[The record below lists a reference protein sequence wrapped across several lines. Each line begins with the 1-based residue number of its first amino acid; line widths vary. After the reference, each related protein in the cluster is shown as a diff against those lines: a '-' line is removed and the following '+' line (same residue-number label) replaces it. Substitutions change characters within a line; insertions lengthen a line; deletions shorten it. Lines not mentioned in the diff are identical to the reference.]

1 MKSFRITLL
10 ALLVTVLPFVVE
22 AQRANMQYYRLPNQL
37 GRDQFEAPKE
47 TDNVFDEVEVR
58 IGGGLALQFQGLSHE
73 NANANDTLADLG
85 SNFNLATANLDL
97 DVQIYSGVR
106 MHLRTYLSSRN
117 HAEAWVKG
125 GYLQI
130 DRLDFISDG
139 FASGLMDNL
148 RFKVGHMEINYG
160 DAHFRRTDN
169 GMAVYN
175 PFVGNYLFDSF
186 TTEVAGEVYYFGDG
200 GLLAMVGISNG
211 RLNQSVTNTET
222 TPSFYAKLGYDNEFS
237 EDFRFRLTGSV
248 YSSKNSNSNYLY
260 DGDRAGARYYGVMD
274 LINSGDNFRSGRID
288 PDMDQDIT
296 SIMINP
302 FIEAGGFELFGVAE
316 FVSGYDN
323 RGETGDVNRNWTHLG
338 IEALYKFGEEGDVYI
353 GGRYNNVAGEM
364 KDGTEVSV
372 NRINLGGGW
381 FMTKNVLAKLEY
393 VSQSYNDYPT
403 GTSLDGGK
411 FNGVVLEA
419 AISF

>member
-10 ALLVTVLPFVVE
+10 ALLVTVLPLVVQ

-47 TDNVFDEVEVR
+47 TDNVFEEVEVR

-73 NANANDTLADLG
+73 NANPNDTLAELG

-97 DVQIYSGVR
+97 DVQLYSGVR
-106 MHLRTYLSSRN
+106 MHLRTYLSSRH
-117 HAEAWVKG
+117 HAEAWVKS

-130 DRLDFISDG
+130 DRLDFISEG
-139 FASGLMDNL
+139 FASGLMDRL

-160 DAHFRRTDN
+160 DTHFRRTDN
-169 GMAVYN
+169 GMATYN

-186 TTEVAGEVYYFGDG
+186 TTEVAGEVYYFGEG
-200 GLLAMVGISNG
+200 GLLAMVGLSNG
-211 RLNQSVTNTET
+211 RLNQSVRNTDT
-222 TPSFYAKLGYDNEFS
+222 KPAFYAKLGYDNQFS
-237 EDFRFRLTGSV
+237 DEFRFRLTGSM
-248 YSSKNSNSNYLY
+248 YTSNGTDANYLY

-274 LINSGDNFRSGRID
+274 LINSRDNFRSGRID
-288 PDMDQDIT
+288 PDMDQDLT

-302 FIEAGGFELFGVAE
+302 FIQAGGLEIFGVAE
-316 FVSGYDN
+316 FVSGNDV
-323 RGETGDVNRNWTHLG
+323 GEAEDVTRNWTHIG
-338 IEALYKFGEEGDVYI
+338 VEALYRFGEDGDVYI
-353 GGRYNNVAGEM
+353 GGRYNNVAGEL
-364 KDGTEVSV
+364 KGGTDVSV

-381 FMTKNVLAKLEY
+381 YMTKNVLAKLEY

-403 GTSLDGGK
+403 GSSLDGGK
-411 FNGVVLEA
+411 FNGIVLEA